1 MIRAKD
7 LCGRPVVD
15 VDAAEKIGD
24 LDEIILELDTRR
36 VAGLMV
42 SQGPSL
48 IRGERLFLPAETLH
62 RIGPDAITVRRPIEI
77 AHQVAYL
84 ASLPR
89 PSQLVG
95 RKIVTESGRYVGAV
109 ADVLIDGDDCTLLGF
124 AFGGAIGGVGALL
137 GRGRSQVRD
146 YVRAD
151 SDFRVGHTLIVV
163 PDEAVVRREKPD
175 EAVVHREKSHAA
187 EPSPEPEA
195 AIPASQV
202 RWVESAPSVRTTR
215 LRPAASAP
223 VEWERR

>member
-15 VDAAEKIGD
+15 VDVAEKIGD
-24 LDEIILELDTRR
+24 LDEIILELDRRR

-62 RIGPDAITVRRPIEI
+62 SIGPDAITVRRPAEI

-89 PSQLVG
+89 PSQIVG

-109 ADVLIDGDDCTLLGF
+109 ADVLIDGDDYTLLGF
-124 AFGGAIGGVGALL
+124 AFGGAMGGVGALL
-137 GRGRSQVRD
+137 GRGKSQARD

-163 PDEAVVRREKPD
+163 PDEAVVRREKAP
-175 EAVVHREKSHAA
+175 AA
-187 EPSPEPEA
+187 EPSPEPDVTVPTME
-195 AIPASQV
+195 P
-202 RWVESAPSVRTTR
+202 RWVQTAPTVRTTR
-215 LRPAASAP
+215 LRPATSAP
-223 VEWERR
+223 VEWERH